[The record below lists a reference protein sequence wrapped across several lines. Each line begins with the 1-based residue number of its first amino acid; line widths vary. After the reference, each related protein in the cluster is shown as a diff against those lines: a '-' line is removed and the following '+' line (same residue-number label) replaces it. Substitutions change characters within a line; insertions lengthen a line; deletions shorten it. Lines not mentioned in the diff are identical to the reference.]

1 MFDAVPVEMIP
12 SVNEM
17 KESGERAIAVEKRDG
32 VAPPNDVHH
41 RSILKALGRK
51 SRKESMKIVPAGVKV
66 ERPIDEEE
74 FKRAVARRGS
84 FIM

>member
-12 SVNEM
+12 SVEEM
-17 KESGERAIAVEKRDG
+17 KESGKMDMAVVKRDSIKPEKNVRSRSVFG
-32 VAPPNDVHH
+32 V
-41 RSILKALGRK
+41 KGRK
-51 SRKESMKIVPAGVKV
+51 GSIKIAPAGVKV
-66 ERPIDEEE
+66 EPPVDAEE

>member
-12 SVNEM
+12 SVDEM
-17 KESGERAIAVEKRDG
+17 KESGERAFAVEKRDG

-41 RSILKALGRK
+41 KSTLKALGRK

-66 ERPIDEEE
+66 ERPMNAEE
-74 FKRAVARRGS
+74 FKRAVEKKGS
-84 FIM
+84 FMM